1 MKHRP
6 LTIDHGLLTKAKK
19 ILVHG
24 PWSMVHGRCSKGF
37 SLIEAIISI
46 VLLSASF
53 LGLVHVMSSTT
64 THNID
69 IDISTTSVMLAR
81 EVMDQTKAKSFS
93 NVSSVSST
101 SFGGDFA
108 NYTYAI
114 SVGYVNSGDL
124 NTTVAGPTSYKR
136 ITVTVTANGWT
147 GNIAL
152 YDLRTDV

>member
-1 MKHRP
+1 MKRRP
-6 LTIDHGLLTKAKK
+6 LTTDHGLLTT
-19 ILVHG
+19 VN
-24 PWSMVHGRCSKGF
+24 SRYSRGF
-37 SLIEAIISI
+37 SLIEAILAI

-53 LGLVHVMSSTT
+53 LGLVHVMSDTT

-69 IDISTTSVMLAR
+69 IDISTTAVMLAR

-93 NVSSVSST
+93 NVSSVSAT

-147 GNIAL
+147 GNIML
-152 YDLRTDV
+152 YDLKTDV